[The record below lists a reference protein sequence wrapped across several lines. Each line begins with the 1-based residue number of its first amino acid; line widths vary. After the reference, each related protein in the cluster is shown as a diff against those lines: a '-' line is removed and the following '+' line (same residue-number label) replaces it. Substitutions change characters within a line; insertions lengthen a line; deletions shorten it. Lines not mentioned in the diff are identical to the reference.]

1 VTSHRAPGDNRRL
14 SPITLVNFLLVALAV
29 LSLGIALLARAVP
42 LTGRMTYVVAGP
54 SMAPALPMG
63 SAIVV
68 EPVDPATLVVGDVVS
83 VGNGPATAIF
93 THRIIRIA
101 LREDSL
107 WLETKGDANGS
118 ADPSI
123 VPATNVLGRV
133 AMVVPYAGYLVALS
147 SQPSGMV
154 LIIAVGLLLLI
165 AAWLLDPKR
174 SMDLAGQPA

>member
-1 VTSHRAPGDNRRL
+1 VATNRERGGNRRL
-14 SPITLVNFLLVALAV
+14 SPLTLVNVLLVVLAV
-29 LSLGIALLARAVP
+29 LSLGIAVLARVVP
-42 LTGRMTYVVAGP
+42 LTGRMTYVVSGP
-54 SMAPALPMG
+54 SMAPALPVG

-83 VGNGPATAIF
+83 VRSGPASAIF
-93 THRIIRIA
+93 THRIIRIVQ
-101 LREDSL
+101 REEFQ

-133 AMVVPYAGYLVALS
+133 SIVIPYAGYLVALG

-154 LIIAVGLLLLI
+154 LVLSVGLLLLI
-165 AAWLLDPKR
+165 VAWLLDPKR
-174 SMDLAGQPA
+174 SMDPAGQPA